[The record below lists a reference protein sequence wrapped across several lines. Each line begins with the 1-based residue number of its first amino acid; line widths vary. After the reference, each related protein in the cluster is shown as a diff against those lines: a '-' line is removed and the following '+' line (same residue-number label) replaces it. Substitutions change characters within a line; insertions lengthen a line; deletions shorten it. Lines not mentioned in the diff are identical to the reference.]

1 HTSSYHIKAMQQNPA
16 AYEGIPA
23 HVVGRHS
30 TLGKTVRERGEP
42 RLSQP
47 FRIGKPFMKG
57 ASELRYHRDGPG
69 YRWVQVDPR
78 IDTRASFY
86 VIQRQFYGGCME
98 EVTDGHVDVH
108 VHDCDSAFLFW
119 GDQVDGAGL
128 ICEVE
133 IEGERHLISS
143 PASIFIPAGLL
154 HTYRYVYG
162 RGTYTNIVLAPHYN
176 ESLLEH
182 TPVTST

>member
-1 HTSSYHIKAMQQNPA
+1 MDQDTGGYKSILALTHALLLCHT
-16 AYEGIPA
+16 
-23 HVVGRHS
+23 
-30 TLGKTVRERGEP
+30 
-42 RLSQP
+42 
-47 FRIGKPFMKG
+47 
-57 ASELRYHRDGPG
+57 ASIL
-69 YRWVQVDPR
+69 W
-78 IDTRASFY
+78 
-86 VIQRQFYGGCME
+86 GCME

-143 PASIFIPAGLL
+143 PASIFIPAGIL

-162 RGTYTNIVLAPHYN
+162 RGTYTNILLAPHYN

-182 TPVTST
+182 IPVTST

>member
-1 HTSSYHIKAMQQNPA
+1 
-16 AYEGIPA
+16 
-23 HVVGRHS
+23 
-30 TLGKTVRERGEP
+30 
-42 RLSQP
+42 
-47 FRIGKPFMKG
+47 
-57 ASELRYHRDGPG
+57 
-69 YRWVQVDPR
+69 
-78 IDTRASFY
+78 
-86 VIQRQFYGGCME
+86 ME

-143 PASIFIPAGLL
+143 PASIFIPAGIL

-162 RGTYTNIVLAPHYN
+162 RGTYTNILLAPHYN

-182 TPVTST
+182 NSCHFNINAEALST